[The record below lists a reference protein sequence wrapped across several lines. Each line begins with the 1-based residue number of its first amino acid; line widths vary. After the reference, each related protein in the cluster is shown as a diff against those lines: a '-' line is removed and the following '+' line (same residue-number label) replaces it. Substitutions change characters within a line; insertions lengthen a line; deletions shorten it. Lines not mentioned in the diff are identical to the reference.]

1 MLAFGNIYKNAEAVT
16 FSDRPKLPA
25 GGYICEIKG
34 VEVKADKY
42 YFNVI
47 YDIAEGEFKGF
58 YGDDWAKE
66 HPFAHSFVRSY
77 KQTGDEKKDRTIFG
91 MMKAFLEAVDKS
103 NGTAFAIKAGD
114 GFDEQGLVH
123 KRIGLV
129 IGYEE
134 YETDRGEVRER
145 TRVKSIHTVEDIKE
159 GKYKVPELK
168 KLETKADAPAS
179 PIPDF
184 VGIPADSIP
193 F

>member
-25 GGYICEIKG
+25 GGYICEITG

-58 YGDDWAKE
+58 YGDDWSKE

-91 MMKAFLEAVDKS
+91 MMKGFLEAVDAS

-114 GFDEQGLVH
+114 GFDEQGLIH

-134 YETDRGEVRER
+134 YEND
-145 TRVKSIHTVEDIKE
+145 KE
-159 GKYKVPELK
+159 GKFKVPELT
-168 KLETKADAPAS
+168 KLEPKATAPAS
-179 PIPDF
+179 PVPDF
-184 VGIPADSIP
+184 VGINPDDVP

>member
-1 MLAFGNIYKNAEAVT
+1 MLAFGNIYKNAETVT

-25 GGYICEIKG
+25 GGYICEITG

-58 YGDDWAKE
+58 YGDDWSKE

-91 MMKAFLEAVDKS
+91 MMKAFLEAVDAS

-134 YETDRGEVRER
+134 YENDRGEVKER
-145 TRVKSIHTVEDIKE
+145 TRVKSILTVEAIKE
-159 GKYKVPELK
+159 GKFKVPELT
-168 KLETKADAPAS
+168 KLEPKATAPAS
-179 PIPDF
+179 PVPDF
-184 VGIPADSIP
+184 VGINPDDVP